1 MARNSS
7 SVSANSQQY
16 TINTMEGFAEGSA
29 SFVYRGFEISFS
41 TMGYNG
47 FGSLQS
53 VLVIADEGKGD
64 IIDDKSHTVEDAI
77 AFVNK
82 RIDG

>member
-7 SVSANSQQY
+7 AVCENSQQY
-16 TINTMEGFAEGSA
+16 TINTMEGFVEGSA

-41 TMGYNG
+41 TMGYNS
-47 FGSLQS
+47 FGTLQS
-53 VLVIADEGKGD
+53 VLVIADDGKGD
-64 IIDDKSHTVEDAI
+64 IINDKSHTVEEAI